1 MRAAP
6 QLCGLLLVAGLGTGA
21 LAQTGEAAA
30 PPAQTT
36 PAPAAAPLAPQ
47 TDDLDLLPPEKA
59 PDPAEVARGKELSR
73 ELSTRRSLLQ
83 LHQIGGYATV
93 AAVLATVVVGQLN
106 YNDKYGG
113 GGYTGRYIA
122 VHRWMGYG
130 TATIFTAT
138 ALLAVFAPSPLPNP
152 ARLDSTTVH
161 RVAMAVAAASILAQI
176 VLGPITASKEG
187 QISQRDFARA
197 HQVIGYATLAA
208 TATGFVVL
216 AF

>member
-1 MRAAP
+1 MRATQGLRA
-6 QLCGLLLVAGLGTGA
+6 LLLVAGFGTAA
-21 LAQTGEAAA
+21 LAQTAAA
-30 PPAQTT
+30 PAADAQTA
-36 PAPAAAPLAPQ
+36 PAPAAATPAPPAN
-47 TDDLDLLPPEKA
+47 DFELLPAEKA
-59 PDPAEVARGKELSR
+59 PDPAAVARGKELSN
-73 ELSTRRSLLQ
+73 ELSRRRSLLQ

-93 AAVLATVVVGQLN
+93 ATVLATTIVGQLN

-122 VHRWMGYG
+122 VHRWMGLG

-152 ARLDSTTVH
+152 LRLDSTAVH
-161 RVAMAVAAASILAQI
+161 RVAMITAAAGILAQI

-197 HQVIGYATLAA
+197 HQIIGYATLAA
-208 TATGFVVL
+208 TATGFAVL
-216 AF
+216 VF